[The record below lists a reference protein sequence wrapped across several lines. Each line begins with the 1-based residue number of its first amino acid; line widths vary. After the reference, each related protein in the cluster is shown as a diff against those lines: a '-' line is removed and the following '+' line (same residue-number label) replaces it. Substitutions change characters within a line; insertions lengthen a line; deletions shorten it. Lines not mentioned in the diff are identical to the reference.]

1 MLIVFSVTADLN
13 NDALITPSG
22 MAEFTDVG
30 QKAWEPSAQLS
41 APYDTDYQVR
51 LAFVQSARSPHRLAP
66 RHG

>member
-30 QKAWEPSAQLS
+30 HKA
-41 APYDTDYQVR
+41 
-51 LAFVQSARSPHRLAP
+51 
-66 RHG
+66 